1 MARLYVGLTGGIAS
15 GKSAADAA
23 FAALGAT
30 VVDADVI
37 ARELAE
43 PGQPALAEIVAHFGE
58 AMLDAEGRLDRR
70 ALRQRIFAD
79 AADKTA
85 LEAILHPRIR
95 TALKARCE
103 AAASDVAIASIPL
116 LAESSKRGGRDA
128 YPWLD
133 RILVIDV
140 APETQQARLIR
151 RDGIDAALAMRMIS
165 AQATREQRLAL
176 ADDILANEGTLEELH
191 ARVGDLYR
199 FYLRLAASG

>member
-95 TALKARCE
+95 TELKARCE
-103 AAASDVAIASIPL
+103 ASASDVAIASIPL

-151 RDGIDAALAMRMIS
+151 RDGIDAVLAMRMIS

>member
-176 ADDILANEGTLEELH
+176 ADDILANEGTLEELR

>member
-70 ALRQRIFAD
+70 ALRQRIFAN

-95 TALKARCE
+95 TELKARCE
-103 AAASDVAIASIPL
+103 ASASDVAIASIPL

-176 ADDILANEGTLEELH
+176 ADDILANEGTLEELR